1 MKLVVIEGA
10 GKVKTV
16 EKYLG
21 KDYKVFATKGHI
33 RDLPVRSLAVNV
45 KKNFEPKY
53 EIMPDKKST
62 VEELKKLAAK
72 SDEIYLATDPDREGE
87 AISWHIANVLGLD

>member
-45 KKNFEPKY
+45 KKNFGQKVHGRRTQKTCGKVRRN
-53 EIMPDKKST
+53 ISR
-62 VEELKKLAAK
+62 
-72 SDEIYLATDPDREGE
+72 DRPGSRRRSNLV
-87 AISWHIANVLGLD
+87 AYRKRTRA